1 MRILVADDHAIVR
14 RGIREILSEAF
25 PEAHFGEARNAAEVF
40 ALLSSGPWDLLT
52 LDVSMPGRN
61 GVQLLREIKRL
72 VPKVP
77 KLVVSMHP
85 ENQFAVGAF
94 KAGAAGYLTK
104 DTVDVELVRA
114 ARKVLAGEL
123 YVSAALGERLAA
135 NFSNSGKAS
144 GNDSLSQREYD
155 VIRLL
160 AGGRTVKEIASDL
173 NLSVKT
179 VSTYRVRL
187 MAKLNFKNNAEI
199 IRYAIVNNLVA

>member
-14 RGIREILSEAF
+14 RGIREILAEEF
-25 PEAHFGEARNAAEVF
+25 PEAEFGEARNAAEVF
-40 ALLSSGPWDLLT
+40 KLLSAGCWDLLT

-72 VPKVP
+72 IPDVP
-77 KLVVSMHP
+77 KLVISMHP
-85 ENQFAVGAF
+85 ENQFAIGAF
-94 KAGAAGYLTK
+94 KAGASGYLTK
-104 DTVDVELVRA
+104 DTVEVELVRA

-135 NFSNSGKAS
+135 NFSNGGSAS
-144 GNDSLSQREYD
+144 GTEALSEREHD
-155 VIRLL
+155 VIRLM
-160 AGGRTVKEIASDL
+160 ASGRTVKEIASDL

-187 MAKLNFKNNAEI
+187 MAKLNFSNNAEI

>member
-14 RGIREILSEAF
+14 RGIREILAEEF
-25 PEAHFGEARNAAEVF
+25 PEAVFGEARNAAEVF
-40 ALLSSGPWDLLT
+40 KLLGAASWDLLT

-61 GVQLLREIKRL
+61 GVQLLREIKR
-72 VPKVP
+72 VIPHVP

-85 ENQFAVGAF
+85 ENQFAIGAF

-104 DTVDVELVRA
+104 DTVEVELVRA
-114 ARKVLAGEL
+114 ARKVLAGEM
-123 YVSAALGERLAA
+123 YVSSGLGERLAA
-135 NFSNSGKAS
+135 NFSNSGSAT
-144 GNDSLSQREYD
+144 GGESLSEREYD

-187 MAKLNFKNNAEI
+187 MSTLHFRNNAEI